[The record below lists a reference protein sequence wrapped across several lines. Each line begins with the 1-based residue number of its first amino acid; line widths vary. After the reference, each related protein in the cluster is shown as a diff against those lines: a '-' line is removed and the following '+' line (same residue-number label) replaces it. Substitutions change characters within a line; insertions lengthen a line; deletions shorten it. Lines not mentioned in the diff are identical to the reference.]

1 MIDNPI
7 QKVVYDEC
15 TTKSFFIKCMNCGK
29 IKYEKL
35 VPTYAWLDI
44 IYIDLTLFV

>member
-1 MIDNPI
+1 
-7 QKVVYDEC
+7 
-15 TTKSFFIKCMNCGK
+15 
-29 IKYEKL
+29 